1 MDTGVGAAEREQ
13 EDAAVGERDG
23 EGVGGGSEPHRAA
36 VGRAGGRDQLGP
48 RAGPRVAHEVE
59 AAAERTD
66 VLQQGERG
74 SVEEVSTDRGRER
87 ERERRGEE
95 MWKRRK
101 ILDFETNVMQL
112 SFSGL

>member
-36 VGRAGGRDQLGP
+36 VGRAGGRDQLSP
-48 RAGPRVAHEVE
+48 RAGPRVAHEAE
-59 AAAERTD
+59 ATAERTD